1 MAKEAIRP
9 KGEKTMKTTSSL
21 LRITL
26 LAVFVWDLTAQPAHA
41 YLDPAVGS
49 HILQASLA
57 GLLGALFMIKSAFRT
72 LLSRV
77 RTRK

>member
-1 MAKEAIRP
+1 
-9 KGEKTMKTTSSL
+9 MKTINPL

-26 LAVFVWDLTAQPAHA
+26 LAVFVWDLTAPAAHA

-57 GLLGALFMIKSAFRT
+57 GLLGALFMIKSVFRT

-77 RTRK
+77 RSRK